1 MKEYIIMLRLFVA
14 IVVFI
19 YAVKKAKKIKWEY
32 CGVFGFWKAL
42 FVLCGILSALQM
54 IAIMLDKVEFA
65 SNSEKQ
71 GNLGAAVFWIIV
83 AIITYIRARKNCP
96 PILRK
101 KLLISMV
108 IYVPGRI
115 WAFVLSLIPVLGSL
129 YSIHYE
135 AEQKREISEQLTPR
149 GREYIEDYGD
159 GWYRAE
165 DGSLFY
171 DGE

>member
-1 MKEYIIMLRLFVA
+1 MKEEFIMFGLFAVIIVFV
-14 IVVFI
+14 
-19 YAVKKAKKIKWEY
+19 YAVKQAKKIKWEY

-54 IAIMLDKVEFA
+54 IAIMLGKVEFA
-65 SNSEKQ
+65 SDSEKQ
-71 GNLGAAVFWIIV
+71 GNLGAGAFWIIV

-115 WAFVLSLIPVLGSL
+115 WGFVLSLIPVLGSL

-135 AEQKREISEQLTPR
+135 AERKREISEQLTPG

-165 DGSLFY
+165 NGSLFY
-171 DGE
+171 DGK